1 MKIGIITIHK
11 SPNYG
16 ACLQSYALYAFLKG
30 QGFDCEII
38 DLLRPTHSGYIKS
51 KVYLPYRGGKTG
63 IIKKWKNILKKIIKK
78 KDSRKILT
86 KEAKHKFDLFNNKIN
101 YSQTYHGIDELYRNP
116 PFYDVYISGSDQ
128 LWNPTIGF
136 CIEPYFLT
144 FVKKGRKIS
153 YATSIGVDNLLDNEK
168 KDFSKWL
175 SDYYSIS
182 VREKSGCDLLS
193 PLISQEVTQVCDPT
207 FLLEP
212 NQWASLMIEPS
223 VKEPYILLFTLNYN
237 KLLLDFCIRLSKESK
252 KKLIYL
258 CLFQSSKQPSPNY
271 IAANSAGPN
280 EFIGYIARAEMVVTD
295 SFHGTAL
302 SLLLEAGNFFV
313 HIPSTQKRGKR
324 ITDML
329 DFYHLNNHV
338 LNEDLNV
345 SYQDLT
351 LRSLDKNT
359 IRDLIIKERKRSQE
373 YLLRQ
378 LS

>member
-16 ACLQSYALYAFLKG
+16 ACLQSYALFAFLKEK
-30 QGFDCEII
+30 GFECEII

-51 KVYLPYRGGKTG
+51 KVYVPYRKKKTG
-63 IIKKWKNILKKIIKK
+63 IIKKCENLFIQLFKK
-78 KDSRKILT
+78 KDTRKILT
-86 KEAKHKFDLFNNKIN
+86 KEAKHKFDIFNNKIN
-101 YSQTYHGIDELYRNP
+101 YSQTYRGIDELYNNP
-116 PFYDVYISGSDQ
+116 PIYDVYISGSDQ

-153 YATSIGVDNLLDNEK
+153 YATSIGVDYLLDNEK
-168 KDFSKWL
+168 NDFAKWL
-175 SDYYSIS
+175 SDYHSIS
-182 VREKSGCDLLS
+182 VREKSGRDILS
-193 PLISQEVTQVCDPT
+193 PIIGQKVTQVCDPT

-212 NQWASLMIEPS
+212 TQWASLMIEPS
-223 VKEPYILLFTLNYN
+223 IKEPYILLFTLNYN
-237 KLLLDFCIRLSKESK
+237 QLLLDFCIRLSHESK

-258 CLFQSSKQPSPNY
+258 CLYQSYTMSPSNY
-271 IAANSAGPN
+271 IAVNSASPN
-280 EFIGYIARAEMVVTD
+280 EFIGYIAHADMVVTD

-313 HIPSTQKRGKR
+313 YIPSSQKRGKR

-329 DFYHLNNHV
+329 DFFNLNNHV
-338 LNEDLNV
+338 LNDDLNV
-345 SYQDLT
+345 SYQDLAR
-351 LRSLDKNT
+351 RSLDKNT

-373 YLLRQ
+373 YLLQQ
-378 LS
+378 LN